1 MATTTP
7 PPGSSAG
14 ARWTAGLG
22 AFLLVAA
29 AATFVTVRWEQ
40 IPDGAKFGALVAVTG
55 ACLLAGLRLRAGL
68 PITASA
74 LFHLGVLLVP
84 IDVAALGVRAGW
96 EWPRM
101 LLAQPNADSPLMAR
115 SGERRILPT
124 KPMTAR
130 LITAAMRKP
139 APLASCREM
148 PKRSNCSPSATAN

>member
-55 ACLLAGLRLRAGL
+55 ACLLARLRLRAGL

-101 LLAQPNADSPLMAR
+101 LLAQGLTATVVFGAAAVAER
-115 SGERRILPT
+115 SVVLRWAATGGVVVLAAGVGAVTTLP
-124 KPMTAR
+124 
-130 LITAAMRKP
+130 AA
-139 APLASCREM
+139 LAL
-148 PKRSNCSPSATAN
+148 AA